1 MITNNT
7 GYPVQQ
13 VFISPDDAASW
24 EEDLLEGRILGNG
37 ESMTFTLQGYGSPMF
52 DIKLV
57 DADGDS
63 YSFHDVDIERYDV
76 TATITHLDR

>member
-1 MITNNT
+1 
-7 GYPVQQ
+7 
-13 VFISPDDAASW
+13 
-24 EEDLLEGRILGNG
+24 
-37 ESMTFTLQGYGSPMF
+37 MF